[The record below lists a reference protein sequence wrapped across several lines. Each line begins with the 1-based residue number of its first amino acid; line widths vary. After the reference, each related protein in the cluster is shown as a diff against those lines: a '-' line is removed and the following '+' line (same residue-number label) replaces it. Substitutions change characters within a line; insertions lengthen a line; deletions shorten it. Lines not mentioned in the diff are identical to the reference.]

1 MATPVILDVD
11 TGIDDA
17 MAIMF
22 AVKTDRLDVKAISCV
37 AGNTSL
43 GNVVANTLK
52 ILDVV
57 GAGDIPVAGGALR
70 PLLEHARDASYVHG
84 ADGMGGLDLPVS
96 TRTVSPLHSVELM
109 RRTLMDSAEPMTI
122 IALAPL
128 TNIALLLRMHPEVT
142 DRIARIVFMGGSAAI
157 GNASAV
163 AEFNIWHDP
172 EAAAVVVDAGL
183 PMTMY
188 GLDVF
193 DTVAFEQD
201 RIAAFLASGDPVAR
215 TLGGLLQFR
224 VQAPGEAAGDPF
236 SLIGDAGAVCA
247 AVAPA
252 LMSIE
257 RDRPLAIQLSGPARG
272 QTIVDRRGHPGED
285 AIHGADIAW
294 PVADVVMAADI
305 PAVLDL
311 FATTLGVQ

>member
-1 MATPVILDVD
+1 MSTPVILDVD

-22 AVKTDRLDVKAISCV
+22 AVKTPALDVKAISCV

-43 GNVVANTLK
+43 ENVVANTLK

-84 ADGMGGLDLPVS
+84 ADGMGGLDLPPS
-96 TRTVSPLHSVELM
+96 RRAVSPVHSVELM
-109 RRTLMDSAEPMTI
+109 RRTLAESPVPMTI

-128 TNIALLLRMHPEVT
+128 TNIALLLRMHPEVA
-142 DRIARIVFMGGSAAI
+142 DRIERIVFMGGSAAI

-193 DTVAFEQD
+193 DTVAFGQD
-201 RIAAFLASGDPVAR
+201 RISAFLASDEPVAHV
-215 TLGGLLQFR
+215 LGGLLQFR
-224 VQAPGEAAGDPF
+224 VQAPGGPEGYPF

-247 AVAPA
+247 AVAPQ
-252 LMSIE
+252 LMAIE

-272 QTIVDRRGHPGED
+272 QTIVDRRDHAGED
-285 AIHGADIAW
+285 AIHGDGRAW
-294 PVADVVMAADI
+294 PVADVVMSADI

-311 FATTLGVQ
+311 FAATLGV

>member
-1 MATPVILDVD
+1 MGKPVILDVD

-22 AVKTDRLDVKAISCV
+22 AVMHDDLDVKAISCV

-43 GNVVANTLK
+43 RNVVANTLK

-57 GAGDIPVAGGALR
+57 GATDIPVAGGALR

-84 ADGMGGLDLPVS
+84 ADGMGNLGLPES
-96 TRTVSPLHSVELM
+96 GRAVSPLHSVELM
-109 RRTLMDSAEPMTI
+109 HRVLQESAEPVTV

-128 TNIALLLRMHPEVT
+128 TNIALLLRMHA
-142 DRIARIVFMGGSAAI
+142 DAAQHIDRIVFMGGSATV
-157 GNASAV
+157 GNASPV

-172 EAAAVVVDAGL
+172 EAAAVVVDSGIPL
-183 PMTMY
+183 TMY

-193 DTVAFEQD
+193 NTVAFDQD
-201 RIAAFLASGDPVAR
+201 RITAFLASDNPVAR
-215 TLGGLLQFR
+215 VLGGLLEYR
-224 VQAPGEAAGDPF
+224 VQEPGGPVGYPF

-247 AVAPA
+247 AVAPQ
-252 LMSIE
+252 LMTIE
-257 RDRPLAIQLSGPARG
+257 TGRPLAVQLSGPARG
-272 QTIVDRRGHPGED
+272 QTIVDRRAHRGED
-285 AIHGADIAW
+285 AIHGDGTVW
-294 PVADVVMAADI
+294 PVADVVMAADV

-311 FATTLGVQ
+311 FATTLGV